1 MRTSQRI
8 GITQK
13 LTSWEEGDLLWHSRI
28 CSCHYNVCNICV
40 LVPVCIWIWQKR
52 KIVHVSHNP
61 THCHDVGCVFSHIDS
76 SSFLVEDRRVF
87 LLESGLSADGCES
100 SASTECVGISSFPMM
115 NLRQKT
121 HTTSIYKPFSSAV
134 KMKASIETGTTYFN
148 AENAKPLRPSLL
160 L

>member
-1 MRTSQRI
+1 MFATS
-8 GITQK
+8 
-13 LTSWEEGDLLWHSRI
+13 
-28 CSCHYNVCNICV
+28 
-40 LVPVCIWIWQKR
+40 VPWSPFASGFEKKEK
-52 KIVHVSHNP
+52 KIVHVSHHP

-121 HTTSIYKPFSSAV
+121 HTTSINFY
-134 KMKASIETGTTYFN
+134 
-148 AENAKPLRPSLL
+148 L
-160 L
+160 

>member
-13 LTSWEEGDLLWHSRI
+13 LTSWETYFDTVGYAVVIIMFATSVSWSPFASGFGKEKEKRR
-28 CSCHYNVCNICV
+28 
-40 LVPVCIWIWQKR
+40 R

-121 HTTSIYKPFSSAV
+121 HTTSINFY
-134 KMKASIETGTTYFN
+134 
-148 AENAKPLRPSLL
+148 L
-160 L
+160 